1 MADKLII
8 REILEKDDLAL
19 EDVKRMFQSLY
30 DAEGPDQAIQ
40 LTEGGTEIWL
50 QGVRKGLG
58 RFGMICIASL
68 DGNNVGFA
76 HGSLR
81 ILPDFYGGQKIGYI
95 SHVFVD
101 ETARKKG
108 VGEGLV
114 RKLEQWFAD
123 KEVHSVELEVLTNN
137 EAGTAFWERMGYPS
151 ELLQCRKMGNK
162 L

>member
-8 REILEKDDLAL
+8 RDILEKDDPAL
-19 EDVKRMFQSLY
+19 EEVKQMFQSMY
-30 DAEGPDQAIQ
+30 DAEGPDLAVQ
-40 LTEGGTEIWL
+40 LTEAGAETWL
-50 QGVRKGLG
+50 RGVCKGLG
-58 RFGMICIASL
+58 RFGIICIANL
-68 DGNNVGFA
+68 DGKNVGFA

-95 SHVFVD
+95 SHIFVD
-101 ETARKKG
+101 EAVRKKG
-108 VGEGLV
+108 AGEGLV

-123 KEVHSVELEVLTNN
+123 KEVHSVELQVLINN
-137 EAGTAFWERMGYPS
+137 EAGTAFWQRMGYPL